1 MYWRKV
7 PWIIQR
13 LVPHVIWRIP
23 NSENKIYLTF
33 DDGPCPNVTNKILEI
48 LHEKE
53 VKASF
58 FCLGKNVE
66 NHPNIFEALKEN
78 GHFVGNHGWSHL
90 DGWVITRD
98 TFLQNISKA
107 KKFYDN
113 DFFRP
118 PYGKINW
125 RLLFSSPKDCQFVL
139 WDILSGDF
147 DPNIDRNSCLNFVLK
162 NVKPGSIIVFHDND
176 KSSEKMLSILP
187 ELIDELKMK
196 SFVFDRL

>member
-1 MYWRKV
+1 VYWRKV

-78 GHFVGNHGWSHL
+78 GHFVL
-90 DGWVITRD
+90 VILFYK
-98 TFLQNISKA
+98 TFLKQKNSMTMTFFAHHMA
-107 KKFYDN
+107 K
-113 DFFRP
+113 
-118 PYGKINW
+118 
-125 RLLFSSPKDCQFVL
+125 
-139 WDILSGDF
+139 
-147 DPNIDRNSCLNFVLK
+147 
-162 NVKPGSIIVFHDND
+162 
-176 KSSEKMLSILP
+176 
-187 ELIDELKMK
+187 
-196 SFVFDRL
+196 